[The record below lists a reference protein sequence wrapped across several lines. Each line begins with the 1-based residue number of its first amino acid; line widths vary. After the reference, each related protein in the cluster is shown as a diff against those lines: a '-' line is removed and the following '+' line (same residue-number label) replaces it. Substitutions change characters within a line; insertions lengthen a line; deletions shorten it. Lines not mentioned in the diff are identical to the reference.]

1 MIILDQQ
8 YVSRELKEYLEECQ
22 VPVLRNQAALEA
34 DPQGRFHLISEDDA
48 EALLDAGSRIYT
60 TCENSLSWVV
70 KHSRDTSLQQSIAL
84 CKDKAAFRRK
94 LAPLCP
100 ELFFREVAAEELEEI
115 DFSTLDTPF
124 VLKPSVGFFSVGV
137 YTIFSERDWQQA
149 LEDIRLH
156 SSEWNRDYDESV
168 IGSRTFILEGYIG
181 GEEYAVDFYYDG
193 EGKAVILNILHHEF
207 SSADDVSDRL
217 YVCGASILRENLDRF
232 TEFFDRMNEEMGLRD
247 LPLHLE
253 LRVDGERI
261 IPIEANPLRFAGWC
275 LTDISLYAY
284 GFRTYDYFLNDIRP
298 DWDSLLAGKDDA
310 LYAFAVLN
318 PSPDVQPHLA
328 EVEFDYDKLCA
339 AFQKVLELRKIDY
352 RNGGPVF
359 GFIIVESNVHARREL
374 DSILRSD
381 LHEFLAQGP
390 EEEND
395 A

>member
-8 YVSRELKEYLEECQ
+8 YVSRELKEYLEESR
-22 VPVLRNQAALEA
+22 VPVLCNQAALEA
-34 DPQGRFHLISEDDA
+34 DHQGRFNLISETEA
-48 EALLDAGSRIYT
+48 EALLDAGDRIYT
-60 TCENSLSWVV
+60 TSENSLAWVV
-70 KHSRDTSLQQSIAL
+70 KHSRGTSLQQSIAL

-94 LAPLCP
+94 LSQLCP
-100 ELFFREVAAEELEEI
+100 ELFFQEVTADELERI
-115 DFSTLDTPF
+115 DFSTLKTPF

-137 YTIFSERDWQQA
+137 YTIFSEKDWRQA

-156 SSEWNRDYDESV
+156 SGEWNRDYDESV
-168 IGSRTFILEGYIG
+168 IGSRTFILEGYIS
-181 GEEYAVDFYYDG
+181 GEEYAVDFYYDS
-193 EGKAVILNILHHEF
+193 EGRAVILNILHHEF

-217 YVCGASILRENLDRF
+217 YVCGASILRENLERF
-232 TEFFDRMNEEMGLRD
+232 TGFFDRMNEDMGLRD

-261 IPIEANPLRFAGWC
+261 VPIEANPLRFAGWC

-284 GFRTYDYFLNDIRP
+284 GFRTYDYFLNDLRP
-298 DWDSLLAGKDDA
+298 DWSSLLAGKDDI

-318 PSPDVQPHLA
+318 PSPAVQPHLA
-328 EVEFDYDKLCA
+328 DVEFDYEKLCA

-381 LHEFLAQGP
+381 LHEFLAQEP
-390 EEEND
+390 EEENN